1 MFPGVPRRFAMR
13 LFLPPLVGFC
23 SIGESVIF
31 LDARSDRYWML
42 PVAMS
47 QALARLCAGEELAG
61 DEAAPLLELVRVG
74 LLDSIKG
81 EPLVPC
87 QLPRA
92 RTSRLEVVDT
102 TPGSST
108 MIAGLCFAA
117 SAWRIRRR
125 GLGCELAGLQRRRER
140 RCGTARD
147 VDRHA
152 GAFARLRLLVSPTGH
167 CLPLSLALARRCASA
182 DARLVFGVQL
192 APFAAHAWVQRD
204 TEVLNDESHVVH
216 AFTPILVI

>member
-1 MFPGVPRRFAMR
+1 MR

-23 SIGESVIF
+23 LIGDSVIF
-31 LDARSDRYWML
+31 LDARLDRYWML
-42 PVAMS
+42 PAGMS
-47 QALARLCAGEELAG
+47 QALNRLCAGEELAG
-61 DEAAPLLELVRVG
+61 EEAAPLLALVRAG
-74 LLDSIKG
+74 LLDSAKG

-87 QLPRA
+87 ELTRA
-92 RTSRLEVVDT
+92 RTSRLDVIKT
-102 TPGSST
+102 TSRSST

-117 SAWRIRRR
+117 STWRIRRR
-125 GLGCELAGLQRRRER
+125 GLGCELAGLQRRQER
-140 RCGTARD
+140 QAGTARD

-152 GAFARLRLLVSPTGH
+152 GAFARLRLLVSPAGH

-204 TEVLNDESHVVH
+204 TEVLNDELHVVH

>member
-1 MFPGVPRRFAMR
+1 MR

-23 SIGESVIF
+23 SIGDSVIV

-42 PVAMS
+42 PTAVS
-47 QALARLCAGEELAG
+47 QALNRHCAGAELAG
-61 DEAAPLLELVRVG
+61 DEAAPLLALVRFG
-74 LLDSIKG
+74 LLQSAKG

-92 RTSRLEVVDT
+92 RTSRLEVIDT

-117 SAWRIRRR
+117 STWRIRRR
-125 GLGCELAGLQRRRER
+125 GLGCELGQLQRRRER
-140 RCGTARD
+140 WSGTARH

-167 CLPLSLALARRCASA
+167 CLPLSLALAQRCASA
-182 DARLVFGVQL
+182 DVRLVFGVQL
-192 APFAAHAWVQRD
+192 NPFAAHAWVQRD
-204 TEVLNDESHVVH
+204 TEVLNDELHVVH
-216 AFTPILVI
+216 AFKPVLVI

>member
-1 MFPGVPRRFAMR
+1 M
-13 LFLPPLVGFC
+13 VGFC
-23 SIGESVIF
+23 LIGDSVIF

-47 QALARLCAGEELAG
+47 QALNRLCAGEDLAG
-61 DEAAPLLELVRVG
+61 DEAEPLLGLVRAG
-74 LLDSIKG
+74 LLDSTKG

-87 QLPRA
+87 ELPRA
-92 RTSRLEVVDT
+92 RTSRLDLIDT
-102 TPGSST
+102 TPRSST

-117 SAWRIRRR
+117 STWRVRRR
-125 GLGCELAGLQRRRER
+125 GLGCELARLQDRRER
-140 RCGTARD
+140 WNGAARH

-152 GAFARLRLLVSPTGH
+152 GAFARLRLLVSPAGH

-192 APFAAHAWVQRD
+192 DPFAAHAWIQRD
-204 TEVLNDESHVVH
+204 TEVLNDELHVVN

>member
-1 MFPGVPRRFAMR
+1 M
-13 LFLPPLVGFC
+13 
-23 SIGESVIF
+23 IF

-42 PVAMS
+42 PVATS
-47 QALARLCAGEELAG
+47 QALNRQCAGEELVG
-61 DEAAPLLELVRVG
+61 EEAAPLLALVRAG
-74 LLDSIKG
+74 LLDSTKG

-87 QLPRA
+87 ELPRA
-92 RTSRLEVVDT
+92 RTSRLDLIDT
-102 TPGSST
+102 TPRSST

-117 SAWRIRRR
+117 STCRIRRR
-125 GLGCELAGLQRRRER
+125 GLGCELAQLQRRQER
-140 RCGTARD
+140 QAGTVRD

-152 GAFARLRLLVSPTGH
+152 GAFARLRLLVSPAGN

-192 APFAAHAWVQRD
+192 DPFAAHAWVQRD
-204 TEVLNDESHVVH
+204 TEVLNDELHVVH

>member
-1 MFPGVPRRFAMR
+1 MRF
-13 LFLPPLVGFC
+13 FLPPLVGFC
-23 SIGESVIF
+23 SIGDSVIF

-47 QALARLCAGEELAG
+47 QALNRQCAGAELAG
-61 DEAAPLLELVRVG
+61 DEAAPLLALVRAG
-74 LLDSIKG
+74 LLDSAKG
-81 EPLVPC
+81 EPLAPC
-87 QLPRA
+87 ELPRA
-92 RTSRLEVVDT
+92 RTSRLEVIDT

-117 SAWRIRRR
+117 SIWRIRRR
-125 GLGCELAGLQRRRER
+125 GLGCELAQLQRRRER
-140 RCGTARD
+140 WSGTARHA
-147 VDRHA
+147 DRHA
-152 GAFARLRLLVSPTGH
+152 GAFARLRLLVSPAGN

-192 APFAAHAWVQRD
+192 DPFAAHAWVQRD
-204 TEVLNDESHVVH
+204 TEVLNDELHVVH